1 MDTWTTSSYSNNSG
15 GECVEVR
22 ISLLNRSMDVRD
34 SRHPEQGRLT
44 FGAAEWRA
52 FLAEAD
58 RL

>member
-1 MDTWTTSSYSNNSG
+1 MDTWTKSSYSNNSG

-22 ISLLNRSMDVRD
+22 VAAARAWIDVRD
-34 SRHPEQGRLT
+34 SRTPDLGHLS
-44 FGAAEWRA
+44 FGTAEWRA